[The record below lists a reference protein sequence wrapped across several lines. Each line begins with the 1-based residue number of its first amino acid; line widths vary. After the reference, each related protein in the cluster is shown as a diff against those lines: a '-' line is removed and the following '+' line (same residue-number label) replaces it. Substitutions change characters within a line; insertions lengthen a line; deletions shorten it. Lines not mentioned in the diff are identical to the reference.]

1 MRRVFVIGDSISIQY
16 GPYLKDMLA
25 DRFGYDRKSGE
36 EAALTNLDNPMGANG
51 GDSSMVLEYLTL
63 EHNHGTRYDILL
75 MNCGLH
81 DIKSSLTDSSKQVP
95 PDDYR
100 SNLQSIA
107 KLAQKMANDVIWI
120 QTTDVVTEIHNAR
133 CRSFHRFEVDVL
145 QYNKIADQV
154 WESFKI
160 PRMDLYSFSRAFGTS
175 AYCDH
180 VHFTE
185 EVRRLQ
191 AAYITGYLDSRF
203 PTF

>member
-1 MRRVFVIGDSISIQY
+1 MRHVFVIGDSISIQY

-25 DRFGYDRKSGE
+25 DRYGYDRKSGE
-36 EAALTNLDNPMGANG
+36 EAALTNLDRPMGANG

-63 EHNHGTRYDILL
+63 EHNQGTRYDILL
-75 MNCGLH
+75 INCGLH
-81 DIKSSLTDSSKQVP
+81 DIKSSLTDGSKQVP

-100 SNLQSIA
+100 NNLQSIA

-120 QTTDVVTEIHNAR
+120 RTTDVVTEIHNAR
-133 CRSFHRFEVDVL
+133 CKSFQRFGEDVL
-145 QYNKIADQV
+145 QYNRVADQV
-154 WESFKI
+154 WESFDI
-160 PRMDLYSFSRAFGTS
+160 PRMDLYSFSRTFGTS

-191 AAYITGYLDSRF
+191 AAYIAGYLDSRF
-203 PTF
+203 